1 MNSKIQ
7 NAVLTA
13 CRQFMR
19 PIIQLLIRNGVG
31 YREFSEICKALF
43 VDVASNE
50 YGLRGRKTNMSRVAV
65 MTGISRKEVRRIRD
79 TPELDMLASASR
91 VRRPELV
98 LSIWHNDPDY
108 SDSKLCPKRIRFDGP
123 GPTFRDLVVR
133 VGGDIPPKAMLN
145 ELIRAGSVIEEGEKL
160 RVVSRSYIPEPN
172 DPEAVLVAGDAIKDL
187 VSTIHHNL
195 GSGDSEARFFERRV
209 YSEKLTGDQR
219 IRFRKLA
226 RERGELLFRD
236 LNSWLGERESSRES
250 INSRG
255 DDDQATKRLGVGLY
269 FFDESIDR

>member
-1 MNSKIQ
+1 M
-7 NAVLTA
+7 LTA

-19 PIIQLLIRNGVG
+19 PIVQLLIRNGVG

-43 VDVASNE
+43 VDVASSE

-65 MTGISRKEVRRIRD
+65 MTGISRKEVRKIRD
-79 TPELDMLASASR
+79 TPEMDVLASVSR

-98 LSIWHNDPDY
+98 LSIWHNDPEY
-108 SDSKLCPKRIRFDGP
+108 SDSKLNPKRIRFDGP
-123 GPTFRDLVVR
+123 GPTFRDLVTR

-172 DPEAVLVAGDAIKDL
+172 DPEAILVAGDAIKDL

-195 GSGDSEARFFERRV
+195 GCADSGTRFFERRV
-209 YSEKLTGDQR
+209 YSEKLTGEQR
-219 IRFRKLA
+219 LRFRKLA
-226 RERGELLFRD
+226 TDRGELLFRD
-236 LNSWLGERESSRES
+236 LNSWLSERDSSRES
-250 INSRG
+250 LQRHGN
-255 DDDQATKRLGVGLY
+255 DDQATPRLGVGLY
-269 FFDESIDR
+269 FFDESLHR

>member
-1 MNSKIQ
+1 MSSEIQ
-7 NAVLTA
+7 NAVLTS

-19 PIIQLLIRNGVG
+19 PIIRLLIRNGIG

-43 VDVASNE
+43 VDVARSE
-50 YGLRGRKTNMSRVAV
+50 YGLRGRKTNMSRVSV
-65 MTGISRKEVRRIRD
+65 MTGISRKEVRKIRD
-79 TPELDMLASASR
+79 TPDLDMLASVSR
-91 VRRPELV
+91 VRRPELI

-123 GPTFRDLVVR
+123 GPTFRDLVAR

-187 VSTIHHNL
+187 VSTIYHNL

-209 YSEKLTGDQR
+209 YSEKLSGDQR
-219 IRFRKLA
+219 LRFRKLA

-250 INSRG
+250 IQSHGN
-255 DDDQATKRLGVGLY
+255 DDQPAKRIGVGLY
-269 FFDESIDR
+269 FFDESLDR